1 MIAAVL
7 ELAAEGGYDAIQ
19 VRAIAERTGI
29 SSDTIYRYFG
39 SRDRLIAEAVG
50 QWSDREFYEPAP
62 TWLDGETAAEQLL
75 AYYRR
80 VWAVWEANPRM
91 LETYVRAA
99 RLEGDVP
106 GGSPTPASAAWCRSP
121 STRYGTS
128 SPAYRDDAL
137 TAVRHFTHS
146 AMTYVVR
153 GQMSVDDVYPRPRSV
168 SCDGSR
174 STRPWLTT
182 GPGRGTGSPERRGRA
197 ACSVLYITR
206 IMGGCSDQGVRN
218 TGRTPVKPSGRVR
231 AGGCVRPAAEIRWA
245 GAGRRAGCC
254 CWCGSSR

>member
-1 MIAAVL
+1 MTTTETPEGGRLQRSQAARRERVIAAVL

-19 VRAIAERTGI
+19 VRVIADRTGI

-62 TWLDGETAAEQLL
+62 TWLDGETPAEQLL
-75 AYYRR
+75 AYYRQ
-80 VWAVWEANPRM
+80 VWAVWEANPLM

-106 GGSPTPASAAWCRSP
+106 GGIADT
-121 STRYGTS
+121 GIS
-128 SPAYRDDAL
+128 SLVPVTEYALRDVEPEYRDDAL

-153 GQMSVDDVYPRPRSV
+153 GQMSVDDVYPELERLVRRLAQHPAMADHRPRSWDWV
-168 SCDGSR
+168 
-174 STRPWLTT
+174 
-182 GPGRGTGSPERRGRA
+182 PGEPG
-197 ACSVLYITR
+197 
-206 IMGGCSDQGVRN
+206 
-218 TGRTPVKPSGRVR
+218 
-231 AGGCVRPAAEIRWA
+231 
-245 GAGRRAGCC
+245 
-254 CWCGSSR
+254 